1 MSRRRM
7 LMAGYYPP
15 VSISLNNGETT
26 VPYGYTRCE
35 YILTSV
41 YEGGGAEAILYK
53 NGGIVDS
60 AYSSDTK
67 YGETVITAGDQ
78 LAGYTQ
84 GISTVFIIL
93 KQY

>member
-1 MSRRRM
+1 MSRRGM

-15 VSISLNNGETT
+15 VIIDLNNGETT

-35 YILTSV
+35 YTLSSV
-41 YEGGGAEAILYK
+41 DEGGGAEAILYK

-67 YGETVITAGDQ
+67 HGETAVTAGDR

-84 GISTVFIIL
+84 GISAVFIIL